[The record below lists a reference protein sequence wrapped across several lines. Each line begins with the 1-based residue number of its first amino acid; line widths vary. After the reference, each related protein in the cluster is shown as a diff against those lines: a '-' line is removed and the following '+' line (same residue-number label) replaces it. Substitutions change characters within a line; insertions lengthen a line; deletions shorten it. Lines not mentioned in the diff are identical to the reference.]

1 MRLHLQAG
9 NIYLVIELL
18 IAELIFLY
26 PAPKRPGFQIRLP
39 LAFLS
44 AVLLSGFLPWLQIP
58 GLLVIPYVLRAISVF
73 AISVVSMGFV
83 FSLPMRNLLS
93 LCSAGYAVQHIAFRV
108 SLLAARTAFL
118 STFSVFGIDRDRLL
132 ELIAV
137 VLIYILV
144 FLTYGRYT
152 AKNECFRNSDA
163 RLDKVSILIVII
175 CMILSRFPRVFGE
188 DANSITNSIY
198 AILCCYLALFI
209 QFNIHQMA
217 LLSREKLLLDRLRQ
231 EEKKQYEISKN
242 VIDSI
247 NIKVHDAKHKL
258 TANDG
263 KLPPEEAE
271 SLMQDIRIY
280 DSTVKTGNP
289 ALDVLLTEKSNKCQV
304 KGISLTCSGDGS
316 VLSFM
321 RTMDIYSL
329 FGNAVDNAIEAVD
342 SLEEEKKYI
351 DIAIEKRGD
360 LVFLSFSNYFNGTL
374 APLAEGLPQTTKTD
388 EIGYHG
394 FGMKSM
400 KQIAGRYDGDLSVT
414 TRGEIFYLN
423 IYLQIPKSADK

>member
-1 MRLHLQAG
+1 
-9 NIYLVIELL
+9 
-18 IAELIFLY
+18 
-26 PAPKRPGFQIRLP
+26 
-39 LAFLS
+39 
-44 AVLLSGFLPWLQIP
+44 
-58 GLLVIPYVLRAISVF
+58 
-73 AISVVSMGFV
+73 
-83 FSLPMRNLLS
+83 
-93 LCSAGYAVQHIAFRV
+93 
-108 SLLAARTAFL
+108 
-118 STFSVFGIDRDRLL
+118 
-132 ELIAV
+132 
-137 VLIYILV
+137 
-144 FLTYGRYT
+144 
-152 AKNECFRNSDA
+152 
-163 RLDKVSILIVII
+163 
-175 CMILSRFPRVFGE
+175 
-188 DANSITNSIY
+188 
-198 AILCCYLALFI
+198 
-209 QFNIHQMA
+209 
-217 LLSREKLLLDRLRQ
+217 
-231 EEKKQYEISKN
+231 
-242 VIDSI
+242 
-247 NIKVHDAKHKL
+247 L